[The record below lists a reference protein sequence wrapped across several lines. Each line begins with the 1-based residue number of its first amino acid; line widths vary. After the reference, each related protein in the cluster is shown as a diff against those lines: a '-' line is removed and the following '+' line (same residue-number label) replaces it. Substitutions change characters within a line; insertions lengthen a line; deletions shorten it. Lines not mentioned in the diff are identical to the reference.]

1 MNILI
6 SFESGVP
13 IYEQI
18 KSQLRG
24 QIIRGDL
31 PPDSMLPSIRTLA
44 RELKLGIVTAK
55 RAYDDLCAEGYLYT
69 VQGKGVYVA
78 EFDRDKAESFAVN
91 EIRARL
97 KDIQAFAKRNSVGGE
112 TVKRLIREIWEI

>member
-31 PPDSMLPSIRTLA
+31 PQDSMLPSIRTLA

>member
-1 MNILI
+1 M
-6 SFESGVP
+6 
-13 IYEQI
+13 
-18 KSQLRG
+18 
-24 QIIRGDL
+24 
-31 PPDSMLPSIRTLA
+31 PSIRTLA